1 MRGRQLSKGTEP
13 NPTRARARTEIRQIS
28 EKRSERGD
36 TDAKAKPPLAGPTW
50 SGAEGAARH
59 ASDAT
64 QREGGREHVAAARRG
79 PRWARKTTHHDPCV
93 PSWGRGRARPGR
105 RRHRP
110 RTQQAERHVGPRRPP
125 PPSCRRGAS
134 ILIPLPR
141 TAHAS
146 LSSLHQR
153 RAAPLTD
160 RQLERTARG
169 EGGRN
174 LSRSRGSLEPEDTT
188 LADKTGSRLEGRSSW
203 FFSFPATWWGNGAC

>member
-134 ILIPLPR
+134 IHPPAPAHGARFPLPQR
-141 TAHAS
+141 HAA
-146 LSSLHQR
+146 L
-153 RAAPLTD
+153 LTD
-160 RQLERTARG
+160 RQLERTARARG
-169 EGGRN
+169 E
-174 LSRSRGSLEPEDTT
+174 EPGCVS
-188 LADKTGSRLEGRSSW
+188 AK
-203 FFSFPATWWGNGAC
+203 SFQKFISIYMEY